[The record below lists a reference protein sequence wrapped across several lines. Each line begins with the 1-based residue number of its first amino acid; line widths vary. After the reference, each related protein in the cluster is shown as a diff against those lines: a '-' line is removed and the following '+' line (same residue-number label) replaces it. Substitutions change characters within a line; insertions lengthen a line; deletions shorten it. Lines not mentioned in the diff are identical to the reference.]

1 METIRQDYVAYIAT
15 ILQLAGEK
23 ETQLKA
29 KQIFA
34 LEKSLAKVHWTPES
48 ARDTLKN
55 YHPMSLSQLNKF
67 TPDYQWQGFI
77 QQWKLSD
84 EQLAKVIVENDSA
97 VQQLAK
103 ILANTPV
110 STLQDYLLFH
120 YLSSKANYLNEAFSD
135 ARFNFYSS

>member
-23 ETQLKA
+23 DAQLKA

-34 LEKSLAKVHWTPES
+34 LKKSLVKVHWSPE
-48 ARDTLKN
+48 AERDTLKN
-55 YHPMSLSQLNKF
+55 YHPMSLSQLKKF

-77 QQWKLSD
+77 QQWKLAD
-84 EQLAKVIVENDSA
+84 EQLAKIIVENGSA
-97 VQQLAK
+97 VEQLAK

-110 STLQDYLLFH
+110 VTL
-120 YLSSKANYLNEAFSD
+120 
-135 ARFNFYSS
+135 